1 MTILKIILALLV
13 IAIVGVGAFWLLG
26 FLSSI
31 LSYVFWIGLLGGVA
45 YVGYRLF
52 VGVEKALL
60 GDDARGSISDG
71 DIRMTWDDEER
82 KYLHK

>member
-1 MTILKIILALLV
+1 MTMLKIILALLV

-60 GDDARGSISDG
+60 GDDARGAISDG
-71 DIRMTWDDEER
+71 DIRMSWDDEER

>member
-1 MTILKIILALLV
+1 MTIFKILIALLV

-31 LSYVFWIGLLGGVA
+31 LSYVVWAALIGGVA
-45 YVGYRLF
+45 YFGYRLF
-52 VGVEKALL
+52 VGVERALL

-71 DIRMTWDDEER
+71 EIPMTWDEEER
-82 KYLHK
+82 KYLRK

>member
-1 MTILKIILALLV
+1 MTIFKIILALLV
-13 IAIVGVGAFWLLG
+13 LAVVGVGAFWLLG
-26 FLSSI
+26 FLSSV
-31 LSYVFWIGLLGGVA
+31 LSYVFWIALLGGVA

-60 GDDARGSISDG
+60 GDDARGSITDG